1 VRPNSHCAP
10 GADNTGPGVSLS
22 CCARFSLPPT
32 GTRGPPCHSLT
43 GVTHYHRVAP
53 TDGPHLAVPCDPAH
67 LVTSI
72 ARGARTPGGSSLS
85 SELRIRRGQIR
96 GWVGISVMGSRVRN
110 CRCGRVLCEALK
122 LLIREPYPRP
132 TAFLF
137 EAESST
143 PEFLKKR
150 ESVVRQAAGVG
161 S

>member
-1 VRPNSHCAP
+1 
-10 GADNTGPGVSLS
+10 
-22 CCARFSLPPT
+22 
-32 GTRGPPCHSLT
+32 
-43 GVTHYHRVAP
+43 
-53 TDGPHLAVPCDPAH
+53 
-67 LVTSI
+67 
-72 ARGARTPGGSSLS
+72 LS